1 MRAQRSDAPRAALG
15 AELPERDDGDDDA
28 PPPPAARAADAA
40 AGRGRA
46 GAPPPRDTAADAA
59 AAEAA
64 RQAAADEEDAYLFIS
79 RLPPLHLC
87 TPAGR
92 EPALPPKAPNA
103 HRVTL
108 VRPARGPLRPCHPLA
123 GRTATASA
131 GPATAA
137 AA

>member
-1 MRAQRSDAPRAALG
+1 MRAARSDAPRAPAG
-15 AELPERDDGDDDA
+15 AELPERDDVDDDA
-28 PPPPAARAADAA
+28 APLPASRAADAA
-40 AGRGRA
+40 SSRSRA
-46 GAPPPRDTAADAA
+46 SGPPPRDAAAEAA

-92 EPALPPKAPNA
+92 EPALPPKAAHA

-108 VRPARGPLRPCHPLA
+108 VRPARAP
-123 GRTATASA
+123 
-131 GPATAA
+131 
-137 AA
+137 